1 MWWQNNTKT
10 KYSINQASDKILPIV
25 RTCSSVCACLRTP
38 TCAIWQPSMIAQ
50 GILQT
55 NCSMLEFRI
64 WWQMLLGGVRS
75 EESIWLSKN
84 SYRTS
89 TEEVK
94 IDGRKPPSE
103 EWLLVFTNYPGSPMT
118 LSSSSNLI
126 LTGCHVLHAMV
137 YFKEL
142 DTLNMFNTPPIT
154 LELLHH
160 LHSNCI
166 CPLSTL
172 NIWKGKLKR
181 LTSLINSR
189 LV

>member
-1 MWWQNNTKT
+1 MTKQHQDQIFSQSSFRQNLTHCQNLFECMWVLEDSHLCDLTT
-10 KYSINQASDKILPIV
+10 LHD
-25 RTCSSVCACLRTP
+25 CSRNPANKLFHV
-38 TCAIWQPSMIAQ
+38 
-50 GILQT
+50 GI
-55 NCSMLEFRI
+55 RI
-64 WWQMLLGGVRS
+64 WWRMLLGGVRS

-94 IDGRKPPSE
+94 IDGRKPPSGK
-103 EWLLVFTNYPGSPMT
+103 WLLVFTNYPVSPMT

-126 LTGCHVLHAMV
+126 LTGCHVVHAMV

-142 DTLNMFNTPPIT
+142 DTLNMFTTPPIT

-160 LHSNCI
+160 LHSNCN

-181 LTSLINSR
+181 STSLINSR